1 MGVSGSGKTT
11 VAWALASHYGYDFLD
26 ADDFHSDEARAQMA
40 HGVPLTDAQRA
51 PWVARLA

>member
-51 PWVARLA
+51 PGWRGW